1 MASRLRNKSAKVSL
15 FAFQDM
21 ITTVTG
27 VLIGVMLMLSI
38 DVTRQTSRASETT
51 RNDARD
57 ELEQAR
63 KQLAADTQTLRQK
76 QADLSALT
84 RRVFVLPDTDRSG
97 KQPVLVVLSQTNG
110 WCSRLGQT
118 NVVEFKG
125 TARRTEFDKQ
135 LGALNPQRDR
145 LVFYVRPSG
154 IAHFERCSRLA
165 RQRGFSVGSD
175 AAEEEAQ
182 YQLAAP

>member
-38 DVTRQTSRASETT
+38 DVTRQTSRASESA
-51 RNDARD
+51 RDDART

-63 KQLAADTQTLRQK
+63 KQLASSAQTLRQR
-76 QADLSALT
+76 QAELNALT

-125 TARRTEFDKQ
+125 DARHTEFDK
-135 LGALNPQRDR
+135 LLRTLNPQRER
-145 LVFYVRPSG
+145 IVFYVRPSG
-154 IAHFERCSRLA
+154 IAHFETCSRLA
-165 RQRGFSVGSD
+165 RQRSFSIGSD
-175 AAEEEAQ
+175 AAEEEAE